1 VLAQSYAAE
10 SMFTEA
16 LNANAHHLELSHEW
30 PYARAIDGY
39 LRARLGDRKT
49 ALKRISELTAMSK
62 TGYVPAL
69 TFAVVYV
76 GLGDKDHAFEWLNKA
91 YEERFT
97 RLAYIRQ
104 EAFWDSLRSDPRYTE
119 LIRKMGFPQ

>member
-1 VLAQSYAAE
+1 MLK
-10 SMFTEA
+10 EA
-16 LNANAHHLELSHEW
+16 LDANAQHVEFSHNW
-30 PYARAIDGY
+30 PFARAIDGY
-39 LRARLGDRKT
+39 LRARLGDRKS
-49 ALKRISELTAMSK
+49 ALKRINELTGMSK

-76 GLGDKDHAFEWLNKA
+76 GLGDKDHTFEWLNKA

-104 EAFWDSLRSDPRYTE
+104 EGFWDPLRSDPRYTE
-119 LIRKMGFPQ
+119 LIRKMGFPPQP